1 MQRMEMLFPI
11 FFAKEFEVQSSGNQH
26 GTSKLLMLQ
35 RENKTILIR

>member
-1 MQRMEMLFPI
+1 MEMLFPFF

-26 GTSKLLMLQ
+26 ETSKLLILQ